1 MTNTHIPQAYVLGLQ
16 SFLQDKLPA
25 WANNGSC
32 IEDIWK
38 NFKDIV
44 FEGVK
49 RFVPHK
55 ILKPNQDPEYYNKEV
70 K

>member
-1 MTNTHIPQAYVLGLQ
+1 VLGLQ
-16 SFLQDKLPA
+16 KFLWDELPT

-44 FEGVK
+44 LRVSKVYSAKKSETEF
-49 RFVPHK
+49 RSR
-55 ILKPNQDPEYYNKEV
+55 IL
-70 K
+70 